1 LRTDERYD
9 LYSTNVTRVIKSRK
23 IFWMEHMTYVGETRI
38 VYEILVGKTEV
49 RMPLGRPR
57 LSWNKI
63 LKTNLREIRWE
74 RVNQIRVAGC

>member
-1 LRTDERYD
+1 
-9 LYSTNVTRVIKSRK
+9 
-23 IFWMEHMTYVGETRI
+23 MTYVGETRI